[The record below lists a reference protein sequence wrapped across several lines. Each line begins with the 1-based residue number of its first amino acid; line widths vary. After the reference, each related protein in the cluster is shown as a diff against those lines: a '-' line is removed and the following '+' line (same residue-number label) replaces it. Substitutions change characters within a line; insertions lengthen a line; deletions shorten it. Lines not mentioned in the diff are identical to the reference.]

1 MRVRNLVGLIGF
13 VGGLAAMLDCSST
26 DDPSTDYH
34 PKGSGGSGGA
44 SSTTGPT
51 SSGGNQGGTFG
62 ATGGSTI
69 ATGGASGAAGG
80 PGTGAAGT
88 QGTGSGGGNTGGGN
102 TGGGAGGKGG
112 AMGSGSNTTGSASGG
127 RSGTGGGGGR
137 GGSAGGNQGGS
148 GGSGVD
154 AGPNTGVWRPAPGTT
169 WQWQL
174 TGTIDTSV
182 DAAMY
187 DIDLFDA
194 PQATIDQLHGAGRIV
209 ICYFS
214 AGTFEDWRPD
224 AGSFPAAALGNGVA
238 GWPGEKWLDTR
249 DATVQQILS
258 KRLDL
263 AVQKHCNGVEPDN
276 VDGYTNNP
284 GFPLTAATQLDYNR
298 FFAGEAHARS
308 LSVGLKN
315 DLDQVAD
322 LEPSFDWAL
331 NEECSKYNECGML
344 AQFTQSHKAVFH
356 AEYGSSCPAAVSGF
370 STILK
375 HLQLDAFRT
384 VCP

>member
-1 MRVRNLVGLIGF
+1 MVGLIGF
-13 VGGLAAMLDCSST
+13 FVGLAAMLDCSAT

-34 PKGSGGSGGA
+34 PKASGGSGGTL
-44 SSTTGPT
+44 STGGPT
-51 SSGGNQGGTFG
+51 GSAGNQGGTFG

-69 ATGGASGAAGG
+69 GTGSGGASGAAGA

-88 QGTGSGGGNTGGGN
+88 QGTGSGGGS

-112 AMGSGSNTTGSASGG
+112 AMGSGGSVAGSGNGG
-127 RSGTGGGGGR
+127 RSGTGGA
-137 GGSAGGNQGGS
+137 GGSGSGGKGGSNQGGT

-214 AGTFEDWRPD
+214 AGTFEDWRTD
-224 AGSFPAAALGNGVA
+224 AGSFPAAALGNGVD

-249 DATVQQILS
+249 NATVRQILS

-263 AVQKHCNGVEPDN
+263 AVQKHCDGVEPDN

-298 FFAGEAHARS
+298 FFAGEAHTRS

-331 NEECSKYNECGML
+331 NEECSKYSECDML
-344 AQFTQSHKAVFH
+344 AQFTKSHKAVFH
-356 AEYGSSCPAAVSGF
+356 AEYGSSCPAAVTGF